1 MSVIREDNVCR
12 ITFEDDAW
20 KEAAPE
26 IYSVV
31 DGAKPFYSADTW
43 LLNEKQTLRS
53 GTISSGG
60 TSETTITVVLQED
73 GKVNLS
79 CTVSS
84 RSSYGRLRVLI
95 DGTEKINISGTVN
108 FTEYEYALSAGSH
121 EIIFRYTK
129 SSSTVSGKDA
139 GAIGYIQFTGV
150 EPPYEKRYLM
160 TDFEGKV
167 YTVADRAV
175 QEVPT
180 LQKADL
186 TTKSIFQEY
195 GFADAPTS
203 EQLLSLT
210 RPVLYRW
217 CDGDVKNLH
226 AEVTATPK
234 VQTIRA
240 VADMTHESI
249 LGILSMT
256 SVYSGNVTA
265 SYSYDDAT
273 YTDPVPMDEFLQT
286 DPAALYDVA
295 ESKMI
300 YFKFVLSDTAA
311 SLTNFVITYKND

>member
-1 MSVIREDNVCR
+1 MSVTREDNVCR

-31 DGAKPFYSADTW
+31 DGATPFYSADTW
-43 LLNEKQTLRS
+43 LLDEKQTLRS
-53 GTISSGG
+53 GAIGNSG
-60 TSETTITVVLQED
+60 TSETTITAVFSED
-73 GKVNLS
+73 GKINLS
-79 CTVSS
+79 CAVSS
-84 RSSYGRLRVLI
+84 EKNYDKLHVLV
-95 DGTEKINISGTVN
+95 DGTEKITISGTVN
-108 FTEYEYALSAGSH
+108 FTEYEFDVAAGMH
-121 EIIFRYTK
+121 VVVFRYTK
-129 SSSTVSGKDA
+129 DGSGTSGKDA

-167 YTVADRAV
+167 YTVAGGAV

-180 LQKADL
+180 LQRADL
-186 TTKSIFQEY
+186 TVKSVFQEY
-195 GFADAPTS
+195 GFTSIPTS

-234 VQTIRA
+234 VQTIRT

-265 SYSYDDAT
+265 SYSYDDAA

-286 DPAALYDVA
+286 DPAALYDAA

-300 YFKFVLSDTAA
+300 YFKFVLGDTAA
-311 SLTNFVITYKND
+311 ALTNFVISYKND